1 MCTGNQQAPEVAS
14 ANAPGAARQSRVPW
28 RRFEA
33 APAPRPAPLSLD
45 ERLRALESG
54 NTYEHIQMPNFG
66 SFFSGGQLQAPAL
79 PSVVNASQNLPPEF
93 AQMISNS
100 VLPQASALPNMPL
113 AR

>member
-1 MCTGNQQAPEVAS
+1 
-14 ANAPGAARQSRVPW
+14 
-28 RRFEA
+28 
-33 APAPRPAPLSLD
+33 
-45 ERLRALESG
+45 
-54 NTYEHIQMPNFG
+54 MPNFG